1 MNTPENYIRELVG
14 VVADNG
20 TAYIYLRV
28 FGEVIP
34 LPYYV
39 DLPEAERKAEDIRAA
54 IRRHVEAE
62 AIYRNRP

>member
-1 MNTPENYIRELVG
+1 MNTPETHTRELV
-14 VVADNG
+14 VVDADNG

-39 DLPEAERKAEDIRAA
+39 DLKEAERKAEDIRAA
-54 IRRHVEAE
+54 IRQHVEAE